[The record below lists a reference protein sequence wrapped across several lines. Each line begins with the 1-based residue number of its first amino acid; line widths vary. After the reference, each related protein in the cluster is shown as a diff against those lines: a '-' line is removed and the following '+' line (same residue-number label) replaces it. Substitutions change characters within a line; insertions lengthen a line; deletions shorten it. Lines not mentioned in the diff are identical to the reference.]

1 MENITATVEF
11 EPKNYDWIS
20 VCQKRQGVRFSEVMN
35 RLLAYGIEV
44 EQEQRPLPEREEIPK
59 EQKLII
65 QCVVQSLLMLQDQYS
80 GEPRDKAALQERAK
94 ELIHKTLRLEKSG

>member
-11 EPKNYDWIS
+11 EPKIYDWIS
-20 VCQKRQGVRFSEVMN
+20 ACQKRQGLRFSEVMN

-44 EQEQRPLPEREEIPK
+44 EQRQRPLPEREEIPK

-80 GEPRDKAALQERAK
+80 SEPKDKAALQERAK
-94 ELIHKTLRLEKSG
+94 ELIHKTLKLEKSG